1 MAKEDIQ
8 KLIEDANTAL
18 EAEYENQINTIKSE
32 IRSFK
37 AKTVNK
43 ISKNTP

>member
-18 EAEYENQINTIKSE
+18 EAEYDNQTNTIKSE

-37 AKTVNK
+37 SKTVDK
-43 ISKNTP
+43 ISKSTP

>member
-8 KLIEDANTAL
+8 KLIEDANATL
-18 EAEYENQINTIKSE
+18 EAEYENQTNMIKSE
-32 IRSFK
+32 IKSFK
-37 AKTVNK
+37 AKTVDK

>member
-8 KLIEDANTAL
+8 KLIEDAIVAL
-18 EAEYENQINTIKSE
+18 EAEYDNQTNTIKSE
-32 IRSFK
+32 IKSFK
-37 AKTVNK
+37 AKTVDK